1 MSKLNKKN
9 KFFKNQ
15 KFMCFY
21 DSEFNAYDNF
31 KDTKY
36 PQELISVGLC
46 IVDKY
51 NNLIDKYYSLIKLKL
66 SKKISKRCTDITGI
80 KNSDMKNA
88 LNFTNVFDDLL
99 AILKKY
105 KINDIYCYGLE
116 DKKAFLKTAE
126 IYMNNKKA
134 ISIANKFFD
143 IRTYFLKDS
152 NGKVGNQGLSFLKK
166 ICNID
171 GEVLHNALFDAID
184 LSQVFNTLYTVGYD
198 KNKFDQLTKEREE
211 LSEYKR
217 ARKLK
222 DDQGIIAN
230 EEVLKAKNKII
241 NYLNKT
247 NIPNLHSGTKKAIID
262 DLNILL
268 KNKNYSTLI

>member
-1 MSKLNKKN
+1 MTKLNKKN

-15 KFMCFY
+15 KYICFY

-36 PQELISVGLC
+36 PQELVSIGIC
-46 IVDKY
+46 IVDIY
-51 NNLIDKYYSLIKLKL
+51 NNIIDKYYSLIKLKL
-66 SKKISKRCTDITGI
+66 AKKISKRCMDITGI

-88 LNFTNVFDDLL
+88 LDFITVFNNLSS
-99 AILKKY
+99 ILKKY
-105 KINDIYCYGLE
+105 KIEKIYCYGLE
-116 DKKAFLKTAE
+116 DKKAFLRTSLL
-126 IYMNNKKA
+126 YMNNKK
-134 ISIANKFFD
+134 IMPVVNKFYD
-143 IRTYFLKDS
+143 IRTVFLNDS
-152 NGKVGNQGLSFLKK
+152 NGKVGNQGLNFLKK

-184 LSQVFNTLYTVGYD
+184 LSQVFNTFYTIGYD
-198 KNKFDQLTKEREE
+198 KNKFEQLTKEREE
-211 LSEYKR
+211 LSEYKK

-222 DDQGIIAN
+222 DNQGIFAN
-230 EEVLKAKNKII
+230 EDILKAKNKII

-247 NIPNLHSGTKKAIID
+247 NIPNLHIGTKKAIID

-268 KNKNYSTLI
+268 ENKETSK